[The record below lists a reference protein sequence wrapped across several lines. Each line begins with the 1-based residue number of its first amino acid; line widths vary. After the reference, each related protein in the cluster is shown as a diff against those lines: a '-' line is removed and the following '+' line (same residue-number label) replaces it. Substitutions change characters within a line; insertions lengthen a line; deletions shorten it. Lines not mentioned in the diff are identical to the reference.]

1 MTTLF
6 ISDLHLC
13 EERPQINA
21 LFTRFLDEIARDA
34 EALYVLGDLFDYWIG
49 DDQLDHE
56 PMARAVAS
64 QLANLAKRGTRI
76 SFMHGNRDFLIGE
89 RFASEARL
97 ALLPD
102 PAPIVLGEQRI
113 LLMHG
118 DTLCT
123 DDLAYRQFREQ
134 VRDPAWQADFLG
146 KSYAERTQL
155 AHAIRS
161 RSDVEKSMKADAIM
175 DVNAVAVAAA
185 FEKHRYPVMIHGHTH
200 RPARHELTVNGQ
212 ACTRWVLQDWH
223 NHGGYLSASGPHH
236 ALSTHSIE
244 GPRHPD
250 RSARCQ
256 EPPRP

>member
-13 EERPQINA
+13 GKRPHINA

-34 EALYVLGDLFDYWIG
+34 EALYILGDLFEYWIG
-49 DDQLDHE
+49 DDQLDHDPLAQE
-56 PMARAVAS
+56 VAS
-64 QLANLAKRGTRI
+64 QLANVAGRGT
-76 SFMHGNRDFLIGE
+76 SLFFMHGNRDFLIGE
-89 RFASEARL
+89 RFAKEADLTLL
-97 ALLPD
+97 AD
-102 PAPIVLGEQRI
+102 PALIVLGEQRM

-123 DDLAYRQFREQ
+123 DDVAYQQFRAQ
-134 VRDPAWQADFLG
+134 VRDPAWQADILA

-155 AHAIRS
+155 ARTMRS

-175 DVNAVAVAAA
+175 DVNAAAVAAA
-185 FEKHRYPVMIHGHTH
+185 FEAHHYPVLMHGHTH

-223 NHGGYLSASGPHH
+223 SHGGYLSSAGPHNS
-236 ALSTHSIE
+236 LSTHSIK
-244 GPRHPD
+244 GAVAP
-250 RSARCQ
+250 
-256 EPPRP
+256 